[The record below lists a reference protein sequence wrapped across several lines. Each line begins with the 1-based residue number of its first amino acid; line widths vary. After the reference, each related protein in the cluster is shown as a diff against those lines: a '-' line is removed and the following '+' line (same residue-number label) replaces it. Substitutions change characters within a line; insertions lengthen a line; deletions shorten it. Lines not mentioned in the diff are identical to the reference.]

1 MTSKNHSGA
10 HSFTVMHACVHK
22 HVLKVPPLA
31 CRAAPSSL
39 ACIALIPRL
48 LTLDPVLARS
58 HLPQEGPQVQQHIAS
73 ELHRNQE
80 RVADGALKP
89 YKMDQ
94 QMFTAALM
102 KYKESPI
109 VQQTMEAC
117 QQRQAQLFA
126 GLGMTG

>member
-1 MTSKNHSGA
+1 MDPGMYRIDASASHI
-10 HSFTVMHACVHK
+10 V
-22 HVLKVPPLA
+22 VPYL
-31 CRAAPSSL
+31 R
-39 ACIALIPRL
+39 
-48 LTLDPVLARS
+48 V

-80 RVADGALKP
+80 RVADGSLKP